1 MLFELKEVS
10 KIYGTKFENNIKAID
25 QLNLKINKQDFV
37 AIVGPSG
44 SGKTTLLNLLAGLI
58 QPTNG
63 EVFYNGIPIHTLN
76 EERRT
81 DLRLRKMGFVFQD
94 YQLLP
99 TLTAYENIELPLR
112 IKKLDKSLIKEKT
125 EMALEDVSLKKFTN
139 RFPREL
145 SGGQQQRVAIARA
158 LANGVEVILADEP
171 TANLDSKTATEIV
184 NLFKRFNR
192 EYGITFIFSTHDPR
206 LIDKVDRVISL
217 EDGKFLNP

>member
-10 KIYGTKFENNIKAID
+10 KIYGTKMENNIKAID

-99 TLTAYENIELPLR
+99 TLTAYENI
-112 IKKLDKSLIKEKT
+112 
-125 EMALEDVSLKKFTN
+125 
-139 RFPREL
+139 
-145 SGGQQQRVAIARA
+145 
-158 LANGVEVILADEP
+158 
-171 TANLDSKTATEIV
+171 
-184 NLFKRFNR
+184 
-192 EYGITFIFSTHDPR
+192 
-206 LIDKVDRVISL
+206 
-217 EDGKFLNP
+217 